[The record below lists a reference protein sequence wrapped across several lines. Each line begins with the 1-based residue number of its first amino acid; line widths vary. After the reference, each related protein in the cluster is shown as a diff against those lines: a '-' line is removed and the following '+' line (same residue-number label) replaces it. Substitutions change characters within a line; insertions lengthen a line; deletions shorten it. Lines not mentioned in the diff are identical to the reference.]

1 MVLLV
6 LKINSGFPGPPEPSL
21 KGRLHHSAATAKAA
35 SPGPSE
41 RQLSVCARASLE
53 PPLFPAFSQVRAAPA
68 AASPPCG
75 RVHGLELVRRRRAP
89 YSPSLPFS
97 RGGTGQ
103 RGEPQETEQ

>member
-6 LKINSGFPGPPEPSL
+6 LNSGLPGPPEPSL

-41 RQLSVCARASLE
+41 RQLSVCARTSLE
-53 PPLFPAFSQVRAAPA
+53 PPLFPAFSQVRAVPA

-97 RGGTGQ
+97 QGGTGQ
-103 RGEPQETEQ
+103 RGEPQETE